1 MLVLM
6 SSAVV
11 FKSFPEAFAL
21 FVGLNAQFNGSDKI
35 RTEENEIVYYRSDGC
50 QLHGQRSEYEGK
62 HYKSPV
68 EPCQIFNLD
77 GNEKK
82 SSTSK

>member
-11 FKSFPEAFAL
+11 LKASL
-21 FVGLNAQFNGSDKI
+21 KRLRFVGLNAQFNGSDKI

-50 QLHGQRSEYEGK
+50 QLHGQRSEYEANTIKAQLNHARYLTLMGMK
-62 HYKSPV
+62 
-68 EPCQIFNLD
+68 
-77 GNEKK
+77 KK